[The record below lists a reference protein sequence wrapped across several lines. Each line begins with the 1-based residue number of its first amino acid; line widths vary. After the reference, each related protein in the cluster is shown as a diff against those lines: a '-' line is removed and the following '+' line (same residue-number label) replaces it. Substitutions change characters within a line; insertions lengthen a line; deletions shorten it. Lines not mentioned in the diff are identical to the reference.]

1 MRRTK
6 QIVVFLK
13 SKNNGLVW
21 ITSISPRNRQLNCL
35 PELTKQLCF
44 FGIDEC
50 CIPFLPFLGVLGVK
64 VDEEDQVAAGSSV
77 SSEPLTMFVKNL
89 SFSTTEAGLK
99 TCFERA
105 GLSVR
110 SVSIPRKKGQGSS
123 EAMLSSGFGF
133 VECADRGLVEKA
145 LKVGGW
151 VDGLVEKSLL
161 TLLPGRSFGGVNYLD
176 NIVLPVIFLLVGR
189 FVETIP

>member
-1 MRRTK
+1 MPMDEIVPATRT
-6 QIVVFLK
+6 LP
-13 SKNNGLVW
+13 
-21 ITSISPRNRQLNCL
+21 TSNFQPLQR
-35 PELTKQLCF
+35 F
-44 FGIDEC
+44 FAAVGA
-50 CIPFLPFLGVLGVK
+50 K
-64 VDEEDQVAAGSSV
+64 VDEDQVAAGGA

-89 SFSTTEAGLK
+89 AFSTTEAGLK

-145 LKVGGW
+145 LKVGGK
-151 VDGLVEKSLL
+151 LASLAIAGVMP
-161 TLLPGRSFGGVNYLD
+161 TRPLLC
-176 NIVLPVIFLLVGR
+176 
-189 FVETIP
+189 TW